1 MYLSIFDQYL
11 PRLKGSSDQTIKA
24 YRDVFS
30 LFLPFA
36 AGQTFHTN
44 RLTQVEHLSPEM
56 VLAFL
61 DHLES
66 DRQNVV
72 RTRNHRLAAIK
83 SLAKMIRLMYP
94 ENRQVAQRILD
105 IPQKRAQKQLI
116 GFLYPDEILKVF
128 HCVNL
133 IKKPNGFRDY
143 TILHLLE
150 DSGARASEIA
160 TLNLDHFDPQ
170 NKYVDHPG

>member
-1 MYLSIFDQYL
+1 MRLETCIYRFFELYLT
-11 PRLKGSSDQTIKA
+11 RVKGSSDQTIKA

-36 AGQTFHTN
+36 AQKLSIKIASL
-44 RLTQVEHLSPEM
+44 RVEHLTPDM
-56 VLAFL
+56 ILTFL

-66 DRQNVV
+66 DRTNAV
-72 RTRNHRLAAIK
+72 RTRNHRLAAIQ

-94 ENRQVAQRILD
+94 ENRKEAERILD

-128 HCVNL
+128 HCVDLVKKTAFVITPSSICLRTPAPGPVRSQRLNL
-133 IKKPNGFRDY
+133 
-143 TILHLLE
+143 TILILKII
-150 DSGARASEIA
+150 R
-160 TLNLDHFDPQ
+160 
-170 NKYVDHPG
+170 